1 LQKKKW
7 TPTRKMELLS
17 SRIIPIQLMYD
28 VLKKHNK
35 KLDAFITASA
45 VGIYGSEASYGIC
58 TENSELG
65 TDFLATICQKWENQA
80 NIIENL
86 AIRTVKIRT
95 GIVLGNGGFL
105 VKMKPIFKNKL
116 GSALGT
122 GKQYMPWIDITD
134 LCNIYL
140 FAIQNSKL
148 SGAYNAV
155 ISNNTTNQTFS
166 ELYAL
171 HFGYKMWLPNV
182 PAFLLK
188 LLLGEM
194 SVIALEGKNISNQKI
209 LDQGFVFKYPQL
221 STAFQSLN

>member
-1 LQKKKW
+1 MQKKKW